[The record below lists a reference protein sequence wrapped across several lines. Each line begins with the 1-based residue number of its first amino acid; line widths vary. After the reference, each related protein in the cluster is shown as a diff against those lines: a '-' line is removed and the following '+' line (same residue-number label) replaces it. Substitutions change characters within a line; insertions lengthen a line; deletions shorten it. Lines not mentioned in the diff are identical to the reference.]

1 MRALLARFGYEGNDA
16 QTVGRPDPRLVGRPA
31 HLRED
36 DLAELPPS
44 PILCHPNTRL
54 AADLRY
60 HQQA

>member
-54 AADLRY
+54 GG
-60 HQQA
+60 